1 MRISLQDTPDTCG
14 LLLGVLGA
22 RLNYALKRGPSEKMN
37 KAKHLSHLAS
47 HH

>member
-1 MRISLQDTPDTCG
+1 MRISQQDKPDTCG
-14 LLLGVLGA
+14 LLLGA

>member
-1 MRISLQDTPDTCG
+1 MEISLQDTPDKCG
-14 LLLGVLGA
+14 LRLGA

-37 KAKHLSHLAS
+37 KAKHLSHLVS